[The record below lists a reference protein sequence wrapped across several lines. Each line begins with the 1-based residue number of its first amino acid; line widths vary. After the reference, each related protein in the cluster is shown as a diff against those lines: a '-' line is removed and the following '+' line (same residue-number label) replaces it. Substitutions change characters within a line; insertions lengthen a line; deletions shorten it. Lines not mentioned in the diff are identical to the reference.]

1 MTTGIKHDLG
11 KPEFNLIPPRA
22 ELAMASVLTFGAA
35 KYAPDNWKLVDNAET
50 RYLAAAMRHINAYR
64 AGEVYDRESRLQH
77 LAHAMTCL
85 AFLIELSPVSLVDT
99 MASNSVSNSVSNSAT
114 SLATS
119 LATS

>member
-1 MTTGIKHDLG
+1 MTTGIKHDLD
-11 KPEFNLIPPRA
+11 KPAFNLIPPRA

-64 AGEVYDRESRLQH
+64 AVEVYDRESGLQH

-85 AFLIELSPVSLVDT
+85 AFLIELSPYHISKTVLTADSH
-99 MASNSVSNSVSNSAT
+99 
-114 SLATS
+114 
-119 LATS
+119 

>member
-50 RYLAAAMRHINAYR
+50 RYLAAAMRHLNAYR
-64 AGEVYDRESRLQH
+64 AGEVYDRESGLQH
-77 LAHAMTCL
+77 LAHALTCL
-85 AFLIELSPVSLVDT
+85 AFLIELSPDSIAKTSVAT
-99 MASNSVSNSVSNSAT
+99 AS
-114 SLATS
+114 
-119 LATS
+119 